1 MTCFLVCLGFL
12 FNALISSFIKFYNFV
27 TILELRCMETC
38 PLMAN
43 LLFQMMLKFC
53 AKIKE

>member
-38 PLMAN
+38 RLIAN